1 MNRPLMKQASTD
13 CLVGRVVASATT
25 EQGVSGSIPGSGKV
39 LMGFFWI
46 FEKNLGGSTESGIV
60 SSVWQKAPT
69 PYYMGL
75 TTQVVKSGAYN
86 KSLHNDSVFEYN
98 VGSSEYI
105 AADDSVYENGE
116 PIDYNDINFNPG
128 TELFRYVVTW
138 ILIVL
143 TLIAF
148 MYGLTSWCLIKK
160 FRHYRNYVFLNIIL
174 SNLLRISMYVLPDIW
189 CESIID
195 CDILTLISL
204 YFDLCFHHW
213 LLVFS
218 CILYVDFVKVFHIDI
233 SRRFLKSS
241 IFAWGMPALIVFVFT
256 LVSLT
261 MESFGDLITRQIIM
275 SIELIPI
282 FISFVIYILVL
293 ISLFRSKDTVIHINK
308 WRSFYMST
316 LIFVLSDFFVIDL
329 ILDAFKV
336 FSYVVFHIGFFGL
349 NINAL
354 AIAIY
359 FMSHRHIF
367 YPRRDR
373 QRCSL
378 RHVMPYNVHPL
389 FTICVIS
396 PMRFFFKCCPT
407 LVFSPVSWVRLQT
420 YNFTYTSH
428 PDTKQQI
435 VDHIPARSNS
445 LCARYTLH
453 GSQLPS
459 HRTNRAVALGRVLRL
474 LGILGRSCGRLG
486 PARRVG
492 VRTGWFIVNKRLIP
506 SPYPSGEIH
515 QMTFP
520 VLGEARG
527 SVRLLLTKN
536 NPVLT
541 PAFRAGVPHNI
552 KCEVQTH
559 ELDCTV
565 GAVAGQLAAAQRVA
579 DCLVGRVVASA
590 TAEQGVSGSTLGS
603 GKVILG
609 FFRIFE
615 NFSIVARSLKLCP
628 VYGNRLTS
636 YYMALITQ
644 MVKSGCT
651 LYSGIMCLTVTS
663 AYPFGDK
670 RRDVLR
676 IRHQAY
682 WASSEVVW
690 LFEVRAKHEI
700 IPSTDPYIN

>member
-1 MNRPLMKQASTD
+1 MANKNNNYTINIAS
-13 CLVGRVVASATT
+13 
-25 EQGVSGSIPGSGKV
+25 
-39 LMGFFWI
+39 
-46 FEKNLGGSTESGIV
+46 
-60 SSVWQKAPT
+60 
-69 PYYMGL
+69 
-75 TTQVVKSGAYN
+75 AYN

-359 FMSHRHIF
+359 FMSVKRNRDLWKEFMKKYLLKNKVTNIEHRHIF

-396 PMRFFFKCCPT
+396 PISRHRADCLPPVTVSSFTGLFHNDIHTTQRHAFYPRRGRQRCTLRHGVSLLPYPGHNSRLRATTQKFSKIRKKPTRQSPRRVSRNAAHEYEPLAWLETSRVPRQTFTRFFFKCCPT

-459 HRTNRAVALGRVLRL
+459 HRTNRAVALGRFDDTQVL
-474 LGILGRSCGRLG
+474 
-486 PARRVG
+486 
-492 VRTGWFIVNKRLIP
+492 
-506 SPYPSGEIH
+506 YPSG
-515 QMTFP
+515 
-520 VLGEARG
+520 
-527 SVRLLLTKN
+527 
-536 NPVLT
+536 
-541 PAFRAGVPHNI
+541 NI
-552 KCEVQTH
+552 
-559 ELDCTV
+559 D
-565 GAVAGQLAAAQRVA
+565 
-579 DCLVGRVVASA
+579 
-590 TAEQGVSGSTLGS
+590 S
-603 GKVILG
+603 GKEFHYLAVPTRKLEAKRFVRVGGISTMNMKYG
-609 FFRIFE
+609 E
-615 NFSIVARSLKLCP
+615 NTQARRKRFVSQFISLN
-628 VYGNRLTS
+628 V
-636 YYMALITQ
+636 
-644 MVKSGCT
+644 
-651 LYSGIMCLTVTS
+651 
-663 AYPFGDK
+663 
-670 RRDVLR
+670 
-676 IRHQAY
+676 
-682 WASSEVVW
+682 
-690 LFEVRAKHEI
+690 
-700 IPSTDPYIN
+700 